1 MQGVLHLP
9 FQIWPLLENRQLG
22 GTMLQIWVAEIHE
35 KSKISKDK
43 QRESLDKYWGLHV
56 NQDQLQQSA
65 PSQLEKVSARRQL

>member
-22 GTMLQIWVAEIHE
+22 GTLQQNWVAEIHE
-35 KSKISKDK
+35 LSKTCKDK
-43 QRESLDKYWGLHV
+43 QPESLDEYWGLHV
-56 NQDQLQQSA
+56 NEDQLQQSA